1 MEVAQIKKQMAE
13 ITEAFNMTQEGKF
26 KALARGDERGFESRV
41 RKLSEMQA
49 EYDRLSRLLPST
61 TIEDI

>member
-1 MEVAQIKKQMAE
+1 MEQVEIKRQMAE
-13 ITEAFNMTQEGKF
+13 ITEAYNMTQDGKF
-26 KALARGDERGFESRV
+26 KAMARGDERGFESRV
-41 RKLSEMQA
+41 RKLSEMQI